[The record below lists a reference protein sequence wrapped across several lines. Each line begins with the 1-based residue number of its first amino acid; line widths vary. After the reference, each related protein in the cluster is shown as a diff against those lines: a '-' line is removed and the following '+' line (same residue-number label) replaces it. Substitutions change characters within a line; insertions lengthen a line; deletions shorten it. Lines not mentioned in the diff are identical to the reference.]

1 MNRIS
6 QFTSLQFD
14 LLLAEL
20 YVHRKPGCITHP
32 KSIVIYNFGYT
43 MFASKGYVMW
53 TSELE
58 TKAMVQVI
66 IFIQIIE
73 EQ

>member
-1 MNRIS
+1 
-6 QFTSLQFD
+6 
-14 LLLAEL
+14 
-20 YVHRKPGCITHP
+20 
-32 KSIVIYNFGYT
+32 